1 LLPEP
6 RLSHIFFREPEF
18 TRRAASP
25 TLGRSLRNKKAG
37 VTPAFP
43 KSGSKRDQ

>member
-6 RLSHIFFREPEF
+6 RLSHIFCREPEF
-18 TRRAASP
+18 THRRPWAEAFE
-25 TLGRSLRNKKAG
+25 TKKAG

-43 KSGSKRDQ
+43 KSRSKRDQ